1 MKFRN
6 PVLAPLLA
14 VAKARALW
22 QGRGTAPAEVGEQA
36 EVVEELGVWRPF
48 KQEMAHLIEAIA
60 CAHAAE
66 HVAEVPPPVV
76 EHGGWVILHPLNE
89 VTLMNIPPASRVWS
103 NTRHFGTN
111 TQKNIRKST
120 FFTYG
125 GT

>member
-60 CAHAAE
+60 CAHAADA
-66 HVAEVPPPVV
+66 VDV
-76 EHGGWVILHPLNE
+76 EAPCGAALSALSAGG
-89 VTLMNIPPASRVWS
+89 MPPAAKRARRARITPQLSLDEV
-103 NTRHFGTN
+103 
-111 TQKNIRKST
+111 
-120 FFTYG
+120 
-125 GT
+125 